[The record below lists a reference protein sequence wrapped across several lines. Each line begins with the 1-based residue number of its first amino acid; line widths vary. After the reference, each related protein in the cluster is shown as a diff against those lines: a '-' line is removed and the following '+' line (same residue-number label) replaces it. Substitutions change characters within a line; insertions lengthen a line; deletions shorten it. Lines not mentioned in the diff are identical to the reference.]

1 VQAGLLAL
9 LGVALVVAVQGL
21 GNLLV
26 VALLIAPAIAAQRV
40 APRLPGQLAAAAAL
54 GALSGALGVL
64 VSDRLSLAAGAS
76 VALTACLVAL
86 AALALAGRGATG
98 VRRSPIEAL
107 AGRG

>member
-1 VQAGLLAL
+1 
-9 LGVALVVAVQGL
+9 VQGL

-26 VALLIAPAIAAQRV
+26 VALLIAPGVAATRLTT
-40 APRLPGQLAAAAAL
+40 RLPRQLAAAAAI
-54 GALSGALGVL
+54 GALSGAIGV
-64 VSDRLSLAAGAS
+64 VASDQLSLAAGAS